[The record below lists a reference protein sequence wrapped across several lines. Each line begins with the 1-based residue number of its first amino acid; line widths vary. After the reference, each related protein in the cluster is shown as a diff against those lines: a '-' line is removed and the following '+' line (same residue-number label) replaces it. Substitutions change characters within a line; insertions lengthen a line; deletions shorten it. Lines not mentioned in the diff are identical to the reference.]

1 MPLPPFNDT
10 FPHVSVDVSELNQL
24 RAIRDA
30 AMQLLRCK
38 GRYHSE
44 LNYKALAEALGVTSI
59 PDFSPWHERNK
70 TQPILPESQ
79 VAGGD
84 ILDAVP
90 VLTRW
95 KGQRHPCVGYYIGN
109 NQFQHADGTLEGSVG
124 WGGKVYQGVEW
135 LELPE

>member
-79 VAGGD
+79 VAGD
-84 ILDAVP
+84 NIFEHVA

-95 KGQRHPCVGYYIGN
+95 EGDKHPCVGYYIGN
-109 NQFQHADGTLEGSVG
+109 NQFQHADGTLEGRIG
-124 WGGKVYQGVEW
+124 WGWKQYRCLEW